1 MSFETAAYALLW
13 ERPSWLM
20 KRLTHSSVDK
30 MLFVDASSFPENSF
44 VFGLKLAST
53 NAFLLTNPE
62 ILKDNSAPNT
72 DLLQA
77 TLYSLQRVE
86 RLSCQQSQ
94 CTTPF

>member
-13 ERPSWLM
+13 KRPLWLM

-77 TLYSLQRVE
+77 IH
-86 RLSCQQSQ
+86 
-94 CTTPF
+94 F